1 MPFFTPPI
9 ARANPVKLE
18 ENMVIALETWVGRQG
33 GAFGVRLEEDVLV
46 TRDGYEV
53 LTRFP
58 INEITE
64 CWT

>member
-18 ENMVIALETWVGRQG
+18 ENRVIALETWVGRQG
-33 GAFGVRLEEDVLV
+33 GKFGVRLEEDVLV

-53 LTRFP
+53 LTKFP
-58 INEITE
+58 IDEIKE
-64 CWT
+64 